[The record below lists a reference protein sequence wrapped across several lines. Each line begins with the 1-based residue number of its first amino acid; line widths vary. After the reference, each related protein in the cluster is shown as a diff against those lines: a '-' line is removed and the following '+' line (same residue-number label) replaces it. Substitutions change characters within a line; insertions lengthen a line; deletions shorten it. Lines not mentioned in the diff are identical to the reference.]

1 MTRRAV
7 PILLA
12 ALILVCPGSPH
23 ANPTAPQV
31 VSGQA
36 AFAHPDPQTLQ
47 ITNSANAIINWG
59 QFSIPV
65 NEITRFLQ
73 PSAASAVLNRVV
85 GADPSAIMGQLH
97 SNGHVFLINPNGMVF
112 GPDAVIDTAGFT
124 ASTLNISDENFLR
137 GRLEFTGGDAAGEI
151 VNQGFVTAGKNGD
164 ILLIA
169 PNIVNSGTL
178 YTEGGNLLLAAG
190 RSIIITSMD
199 VQGLHFEIQ
208 APDDAVVN
216 LGRIL
221 AENGAAGI
229 FAGTLRNDGEIRAG
243 GASLDQTGA
252 VVLHAAQDI
261 TLGAAGR
268 IIADG
273 SSGGSIHI
281 ESDQGTTL
289 NSGLISAVGIEERG
303 GDITLLGD
311 RVGVIDAAR
320 VDASGAQG
328 GGTVLIGGDFQGNNS
343 AVKNARRTYVGHEAT
358 IAADATQ
365 AGDGGRIIVWSDEK
379 TGFYGSLSARGGPLG
394 GDGGFAEI
402 SGKLDLD
409 TGGHQVSL
417 AAPQGRGGTLLY
429 DPARIEIVGNNG
441 GETDGS
447 DANGD
452 VGQIGGDGGTLGQ
465 VLYEDVGNSAV
476 PFVIYESEIEGTADE
491 ADIILEATDSI
502 TVSGTFGGNEL
513 TVDPLN
519 NLGGAGGYSLTL
531 QTRNNPGD
539 GSGGIDLTGSTSGAG
554 LNLYSQGPG
563 DITIITGGEADIRLC
578 RIATSSGNVEI
589 VAGGDLILGTAS
601 TNIYANSDSSRILLK
616 STNGSVLGN
625 PNTDG
630 GEGGFDV
637 RTIGLLEIEAA
648 TGIGKNGGGAF
659 QTRGG
664 SILFHNTSGDVWI
677 ANNSGPIVAG
687 SNTNGNVYL
696 DSTSGED
703 PLQVGTV
710 EAFDGTDYSGIIA
723 GGEVSLRADEI
734 GIYQPI
740 DAGTNRVWIG
750 PMSTYPNPPS
760 MSVGGFETLDVNQD
774 ELDLISAGTLTL
786 GTTPFGNTTSYLE
799 VGGNEAISA
808 SVALDFWGEAV
819 EFPDSPVTSSQSI
832 RIVTDSL
839 DIGYPVQSTMDG
851 GSVIIRPLHQTVNTY
866 IGNTESS
873 GLKLSPAELQLVTA
887 DNLEIGD
894 NTMEGNVSFITPLT
908 SADLS
913 ADQLI
918 VFGDEIV
925 ISSFIDFS
933 SQSEDIQLIART
945 GVTLGNAASGTYG
958 VNNGSGV
965 FYAVS
970 GAGLVDTVN
979 SPSVTSGYF
988 QAGTLN
994 IDAASG
1000 TVTINAPSSVN
1011 DLQVSGGAL
1020 SASQAMDVGTLELSG
1035 GSASTSG
1042 SITVSGG
1049 ADWTGGVLRGNGQA
1063 IFNGGLN
1070 IDGQA
1075 AKTLYI
1081 RTLVNNGVLTW
1092 SGTGNILTGT
1102 GAVIENSNLG
1112 LIRILNDADIDLF
1125 VVGGGEVGAGSPPT
1139 INNAG
1144 TLIKSTSAGTSTIEA
1159 IFNNSGTV
1167 SVEAGTLS
1175 FEQGTYIQS
1184 SGITQLAGGDLA
1196 GELTIDGGLLTGSG
1210 TISGNVTV
1218 SAGTIAPGASP
1229 GLLVIDGDLSLS
1241 GESALDIE
1249 IQSTAGYDQV
1259 QVTGA
1264 LSGKSGQGAYDDFG
1278 TLNIITLP
1286 GYSAVEG
1293 DTFTIITAGSGGDS
1307 GVFSTIAQE
1316 ASFDFLPV
1324 YDSTSIILN
1333 LAGIYN
1339 TWIHGTDGSW
1349 AVPGYWSFG
1358 TVPGDGD
1365 KVRIID
1371 QTSTVSLTG
1380 GTYAIE
1386 SLSVAGGNALSVTGG
1401 SLTLSDAST
1410 IDSLSLSG
1418 GTLVVP
1424 AGVGIGAGEL
1434 AYTGGSLQLVGTAT
1448 VDRLFSWN
1456 PVNASSISG
1465 AGTGV
1470 LNLAGTTLFSGAGI
1484 KTFNG
1489 VAVHNTSD
1497 AIYSAG
1503 TLVVD
1508 GGAVLDNTGLLEIQA
1523 DLDIN
1528 AGGGGGG
1535 SLVNSGTVQKSGG
1548 TGDASLV
1555 LPLTNTGLVAVD
1567 SGSLTIGDGSSSSGE
1582 YAIGSGARLELS
1594 GAAVHTITGAEGV
1607 VTGAGTLSILA
1618 GTTLAL
1624 ENDGSLSVA
1633 VSNSGTLTKTGSGG
1647 ASTFNGAVSNSGSV
1661 IAGSGRMVFDGGYSQ
1676 SAGIAELAG
1685 GDFSGVL
1692 VLDGGM
1698 LTGSGTVFGDVV
1710 NNAGTIAPG
1719 ASTGILKIDGDLSLT
1734 GDSTLEIEIG
1744 GLSAGIDY
1752 DQVQVTG
1759 TLSGAGGDFG
1769 TLNIIDLAGYSP
1781 AEGDGFTLITA
1792 GSGGDTGTF
1801 ATILQPESYGFAAVY
1816 DPAAVAL
1823 SLADLYNIWILGGD
1837 GFWGVGGNWSLG
1849 RVPDRGENALIKDG
1863 TSTVTLDQGS
1873 YEIGQISLYAGNGLV
1888 IEGGGLSIGDDSQLE
1903 GALRFSGGQLT
1914 GAGGLTVLGAA
1925 QWEAGTHDGSGVTTF
1940 AGGLTL
1946 DTGADK
1952 VLGGTRQVV
1961 NAAEADWLAGDIVL
1975 GDASRFDNQGTLT
1988 ATAGGYQ
1995 INGAGGFANSGT
2007 LNVALAGAAETL
2019 GIGTGIFDHRGL
2031 VDVQSGVLELSAT
2044 GGTYSGDFDA
2054 SGALLR
2060 FVAGNYDL
2068 SSTVSLTGDAVRFDG
2083 AAVAFESGATYEVT
2097 GATRVSAGAVS
2108 FAPGALINNLG
2119 SELEISGG
2127 SLELSSG
2134 TGLSV
2139 EGYTQSGGILG
2150 GTDGLTVTGA
2160 GLWQGG
2166 VQGGSG
2172 VTTFAGGLTLDTAAD
2187 KVLGGTRQVVNTAV
2201 ADWLA
2206 GDIVVAEASRFENQ
2220 GTLTAT
2226 AGGYEIN
2233 GAGVFANSGTL
2244 NVVLAGAADTLGIGT
2259 GIFDHSGLVD
2269 VQSGVLELRAAG
2281 GTYSGDF
2288 DASGALLRFVA
2299 GDYDL
2304 SSTVSLTGDAVR
2316 FDGAAVAFESGAT
2329 YEVTGATRV
2338 SAGAASF
2345 APGALINNLGS
2356 ELEISGG
2363 SLELGSG
2370 AALSVEGYTQNGGT
2384 LNGTDGLTVTGAG
2397 LWQGGVQGGSGVT
2410 TFAGGLTLDTAADKV
2425 LSGTRQVVNT
2435 AVADWSAG
2443 DIVVAEASRFENQG
2457 TLTASAGGYEI
2468 NGAGGFANS
2477 GTLNVDLAGAADT
2490 LGIGTSTFENSGLV
2504 DLGTGILETASAF
2517 SNAGTL
2523 AVAQGAVFSATG
2535 SGLVNS
2541 ADGLIRGTG
2550 TIRTPATGLVNQ
2562 GVISPGDEGPGI
2574 LVIDGDLELSNA
2586 GTLEIEIK
2594 GLSAGIDYDQVQ
2606 VTGTL
2611 SGAGGDFGTLNIID
2625 LAGYSPAEGD
2635 GFTLITAGSGGDTG
2649 TFATILQPESYGFAA
2664 VYDPA
2669 AVALSLA
2676 DLYNIWILGGDG
2688 FWGVG
2693 GNWSLGRVPDRGEN
2707 ALIKDGTSTVTLD
2720 QGSYEIGQISLY
2732 AGNGLVIEG
2741 GGLSIGDDSQ
2751 LEGALRFSGG
2761 QLTGAGG
2768 LTVLGAA
2775 QWEAGTHDGSGVTT
2789 FAGGLTLDT
2798 GADKVLGGTRQVV
2811 NTAEADW
2818 LAGDMVVAEASRF
2831 ENQGTLTATAG
2842 GYEIGGTGVFT
2853 NSGTL
2858 NVVLAGA
2865 ADTLGIG
2872 TGTFDHSGLVD
2883 VQSGVLELSAAGGAY
2898 SGDFDASGA
2907 LLRFV
2912 GGDYDL
2918 SSTVSLTGDAV
2929 RFDGAAVAFE
2939 SGATYEVTG
2948 ATRVSAGAASFAP
2961 GALINNLGSELEIS
2975 GGSLELGSGTALSV
2989 EGYTQSGGTLNGTDG
3004 LTVTGAGLW
3013 QGGVQGGSGVTTF
3026 AGGLTLDTAADKV
3039 LGGTRQVVNTAVA
3052 DWLAGDMVVA
3062 DASRFENQGTLT
3074 ASAGGYQI
3082 NGAGVFA
3089 NSGTLNVVLAGAA
3102 DTLGIGT
3109 GTFDHSGL
3117 VDVQS
3122 GVLELRA
3129 TGGTYSGDFDASGAL
3144 LRFVAGDYDLSS
3156 TVSLTGDAVRF
3167 DGAAVA
3173 FESGATYEV
3182 TGATRVS
3189 AGAVCFAPGA
3199 LINNL
3204 GNELE
3209 ISGGS
3214 LELSNGTGLSVE
3226 GYTQSGGILG
3236 GTDGLTVTG
3245 AGLWQGG
3252 VQGGSGVTTFAGG
3265 LTLDTAADKVLSGT
3279 RQVVNTAVADW
3290 SAGDIVV
3297 AEASRFENQGT
3308 LTASAGGYEINGA
3321 GGFANSGTLN
3331 VDLAGAADTLGIGTS
3346 TFENSGLVDLGTGI
3360 LETAS
3365 AFSNAGTLAVAQG
3378 AVFSATGSGLVNS
3391 ADGLI
3396 RGTGTIRTP
3405 ATGLVNQGV
3414 ISPGDEGP
3422 GILVIDG
3429 DLELSNAG
3437 TLEIEIKGLS
3447 AGIDYDQVQ
3456 VTGTLSGAG
3465 GDFGTLN
3472 IIDLAGYSPAEGDG
3486 FTLITAGSGGDTG
3499 AFATANY
3506 SNSFDFE
3513 IAYAPQAVS
3522 LSLIHLYNVWTGAAG
3537 SDFWGVAENW
3547 RMETVPDN
3555 GTNVRIVDGSSTVNL
3570 SGGSYEIGILSVA
3583 GGNALSISGGS
3594 LTISDSSMIDSL
3606 SVTGGSLVANA
3617 DSQIGALNLSSG
3629 DIGGLGVLTAG
3640 RETTWS
3646 GGTLGS
3652 GGGRLVVAGGLSIL
3666 DSGQKALRDYTLEN
3680 AATVTLSADQID
3692 FHDGA
3697 TIYNVGVFDIR
3708 SDALFTQ
3715 VSGDLGAFFNAADG
3729 TVQKTA
3735 GPGAANFDLPFDNSG
3750 DLRVAAG
3757 TLSLNG
3763 GGIQTGGFTA
3773 GAGTVLVI
3781 GGGVHQFDAGAR
3793 FDGEG
3798 TYRFSGGMASVNDSI
3813 NVADAEVIG
3822 GTLKVPGT
3830 LSIGHLS
3837 CTGGLLEVGGTV
3849 SVGGAFDWNPGDS
3862 QSLLTGLG
3870 TGVLNLAG
3878 TTTLAGTGGKYLDG
3892 ITVNN
3897 TGVLTYLSGGL
3908 QIGQSATAKLNNA
3921 GMFDIQ
3927 GDLSV
3932 IGGAGGNFANA
3943 AGGTVQKTA
3952 GSGTADFDLPF
3963 DNKGDL
3969 RVAVGTLALNGWG
3982 MNQTGGFTAE
3992 AGTVLVIGGGV
4003 HHFDAGARF
4012 DGQGTYRFS
4021 GGTASVNDSISVADL
4036 EVIGGTLK
4044 VPGTLSIGDLSYTGG
4059 LLEVGGTISVAGAF
4073 DWNPGESQ
4081 SLLAGLGTGVLN
4093 LAGTTTLAGTGGK
4106 YLDGIAVNNTGV
4118 LTCLSGGLQIG
4129 QDAAAQLINSG
4140 TFDLQGDL
4148 SVTGG
4153 AGGNFTNTAGGTVQK
4168 TAGSGTADFDLPFD
4182 NGGDVRVA
4190 AGTLALNGGGIQMGG
4205 FTAETGTAMVFG
4217 GGVHQFEAGTRFDG
4231 QGTYRFSGGTASIN
4245 SGISV
4250 ADLELTGGSLTLPGT
4265 ISVGDLR
4272 ITGGRFEVGGTAT
4285 VGGLFEWNADSD
4297 STLDGLGTGVLNLE
4311 TTTVL
4316 AGTGTKY
4323 LDGITVNNTGIVTY
4337 TGGELQIGSGSAAEF
4352 NNAGLFDLQGDLS
4365 ITGGTGGNFTNAA
4378 GATVQKT
4385 LGTGTAGFDLPFAN
4399 NGDVRS
4405 DVGTLAFSRG
4415 YTQSG
4420 GVTRLAGGDIA
4431 GNLTIDGG
4439 RLTGSGTICGNVA
4452 MGAGTIVAGSSTGIL
4467 VIEGDLGLTGDSVLD
4482 IEIGG
4487 LAPGTGYDQVQV
4499 TGILSGEGGDFGTLN
4514 LIDLDGYN
4522 AAEGDAFTLI
4532 AAGSGGDS
4540 GAFSTVNYSDSFDF
4554 ATGYGSQAV
4563 SISLVHFY
4571 NVWTG
4576 AGEGDFWNVA
4586 ENWRMGTVPD
4596 GGTNVRIVDGTSTV
4610 TLSSGSYEIGIL
4622 SVAAGNAL
4630 SVAGG
4635 SLTILDVST
4644 ADSLSLAGGTLA
4656 VANGVSIGI
4665 GDLAY
4670 SGGAL
4675 QLDGTAAVD
4684 RTFTWNPEGASA
4696 VTGGGSGILNL
4707 AGTSSFSGT
4716 STLTLDGITLN
4727 NTGDLVFSS
4736 GSFVVGGV
4744 AGALFNNPGQME
4756 VRGDLDIL
4764 DGGGGRLVNAGTLQ
4778 KNAGAADSLV
4788 SLPLSNSGA
4797 VRIDTGS
4804 LTLAGGSNS
4813 SGQYV
4818 IAPGGLLQLTGAAP
4832 HSITAAGG
4840 GSGAVSGGGDL
4851 GISADAALLLE
4862 SDVPVSVA
4870 VINAGTLTKTGGS
4883 GASLFSAAVTQQRQ
4897 RVVSASGT
4905 MAFSAGYTQTGG
4917 LTQLAGG
4924 DFSGDFTLLGG
4935 LLSGEGIL
4943 SGNLENLGGTVSPG
4957 ASPGILA
4964 VGGDYIQGTD
4974 AVLSMEIG
4982 GFVPGNG
4989 FDHLAVSGAATL
5001 DGTLDLTQY
5010 GGFISNVGD
5019 RFEVM
5024 TYNGGLSGDFATI
5037 TADGGFAYNG
5047 LAGVSGY
5054 VVVNTLSPI
5063 FTALTNG
5070 YLISE
5075 ILNLEQQKQR
5085 SLAAANSPF
5094 DAAERSDQDIQDE
5107 DTFRKTRLICR

>member
-12 ALILVCPGSPH
+12 ALILVCPGSAQ

-31 VSGQA
+31 VSGAA

-65 NEITRFLQ
+65 NEITRFVQ

-112 GPDAVIDTAGFT
+112 GSDAVIDTAGFT
-124 ASTLNISDENFLR
+124 ASTLNISDENFLQ

-151 VNQGFVTAGKNGD
+151 VNQGFITAGKNGD

-178 YTEGGNLLLAAG
+178 HTEGGNLLLAAG
-190 RSIIITSMD
+190 RSITITSMD

-208 APDDAVVN
+208 APDDSVVN

-229 FAGTLRNDGEIRAG
+229 FAGTLRNDGEIMAG
-243 GASLDQTGA
+243 GASLDQTGT

-261 TLGAAGR
+261 ILGAASR
-268 IIADG
+268 VSADG
-273 SSGGSIHI
+273 FYGGGIHI
-281 ESDQGTTL
+281 ESDQGTTF
-289 NSGLISAVGIEERG
+289 NSGLITAAGLQGTG
-303 GDITLLGD
+303 GDVVLLGD
-311 RVGVIDAAR
+311 RVALIDAAQ
-320 VDASGAQG
+320 VDASGAAG
-328 GGTVLIGGDFQGNNS
+328 GGTVLVGGDYQGCDPG
-343 AVKNARRTYVGHEAT
+343 VHNARRTYVGPEAT
-358 IAADATQ
+358 ISADATQ

-441 GETDGS
+441 GEADGS

-452 VGQIGGDGGTLGQ
+452 VGQIGGDGGTLGE
-465 VLYEDVGNSAV
+465 VLYEDVGNSVV
-476 PFVIYESEIEGTADE
+476 PFIIYESEIEGTADE
-491 ADIILEATDSI
+491 VDIILEATDSI

-519 NLGGAGGYSLTL
+519 NLGGSGGYSLTL

-539 GSGGIDLTGSTSGAG
+539 GSGGIDLTGSAAGDG
-554 LNLYSQGPG
+554 LNLYSRGTG

-589 VAGGDLILGTAS
+589 VAGGDLILGTSS
-601 TNIYANSDSSRILLK
+601 TNIYASSDSNRILLK

-630 GEGGFDV
+630 GEGGYDV

-677 ANNSGPIVAG
+677 ANSSGPIVAG

-703 PLQVGTV
+703 PLKVGTV
-710 EAFDGTDYSGIIA
+710 EAFDGTDFSGIIA
-723 GGEVSLRADEI
+723 GGDVSLRADEI
-734 GIYQPI
+734 SITQSI
-740 DAGTNRVWIG
+740 NAGTNRVWIG
-750 PMSTYPNPPS
+750 PMSTYPTSPS
-760 MSVGGFETLDVNQD
+760 MSVGGFETLDVSQD
-774 ELDLISAGTLTL
+774 ELNLISAGTLTL

-839 DIGYPVQSTMDG
+839 DIGYPVESNMDG

-873 GLKLSPAELQLVTA
+873 GLKLLPAEIQLITA

-894 NTMEGNVSFITPLT
+894 NTMEGDVSFITPLT
-908 SADLS
+908 SGDLS

-918 VFGDEIV
+918 VFGGGIL
-925 ISSFIDFS
+925 ISSFLDFS
-933 SQSEDIQLIART
+933 SQNEGIQLIAQT
-945 GVTLGNAASGTYG
+945 GGTLGSDVTGTYG
-958 VNNGSGV
+958 VNTGSGV

-970 GAGLVDTVN
+970 GAGLVNTIN
-979 SPSVTSGYF
+979 SPSITAGSF

-994 IDAASG
+994 VNAASG
-1000 TVTINAPSSVN
+1000 TVTLNAPSTIT
-1011 DLQVSGGAL
+1011 DLDVSGGTL
-1020 SASQAMDVGTLELSG
+1020 FVDQTTNVGTLQFSG
-1035 GSASTSG
+1035 GLIRDTG
-1042 SITVSGG
+1042 NMTVSGS
-1049 ADWTGGVLRGNGQA
+1049 ADWTGGTFTGSGQTA
-1063 IFNGGLN
+1063 FNGGLD
-1070 IDGQA
+1070 IDGA
-1075 AKTLYI
+1075 ANKFLFGH
-1081 RTLVNNGVLTW
+1081 TLVNNGTLVW
-1092 SGTGNILTGT
+1092 SGTGSIGSGY
-1102 GAVIENSNLG
+1102 GAIIENPVSS
-1112 LIRILNDADIDLF
+1112 LIEILNDGHIDYSS
-1125 VVGGGEVGAGSPPT
+1125 GGGEWAGLVLPLT
-1139 INNAG
+1139 VNNAG
-1144 TLIKSTSAGTSTIEA
+1144 TLVKSSSAGTSILEA
-1159 IFNNSGTV
+1159 VFNNSGTV
-1167 SVEAGTLS
+1167 RVQTGTLS
-1175 FEQGTYIQS
+1175 FSAGSFNQS
-1184 SGITQLAGGDLA
+1184 SGVTELAGGNIE
-1196 GELTIDGGLLTGSG
+1196 GPLTIDGGLLTGSG
-1210 TISGNVTV
+1210 TISGNVAV

-1241 GESALDIE
+1241 SESVLDIE
-1249 IQSTAGYDQV
+1249 IQGTAGYDQI
-1259 QVTGA
+1259 QVAGT
-1264 LSGKSGQGAYDDFG
+1264 LSGESGGGAFDDFG
-1278 TLNIITLP
+1278 TLNIVTLP
-1286 GYSAVEG
+1286 GYSVVEG

-1316 ASFDFLPV
+1316 ASFDFIPA

-1386 SLSVAGGNALSVTGG
+1386 SLSVSGGNRLSVTGG

-1410 IDSLSLSG
+1410 IDSLSVSG
-1418 GTLVVP
+1418 GMLVVL
-1424 AGVGIGAGEL
+1424 AGVGIDAGEL
-1434 AYTGGSLQLVGTAT
+1434 AYTGGSLQLGGTAT

-1456 PVNASSISG
+1456 PINASSISG

-1470 LNLAGTTLFSGAGI
+1470 LNLAGAALFSGDGV
-1484 KTFNG
+1484 KTLNG
-1489 VAVHNTSD
+1489 VAVHNAGD

-1503 TLVVD
+1503 TLTVE

-1528 AGGGGGG
+1528 AGAGGG
-1535 SLVNSGTVQKSGG
+1535 SLVNAGVVQKSAGAA
-1548 TGDASLV
+1548 DASV
-1555 LPLTNTGLVAVD
+1555 ALPLTNTGLVEVD
-1567 SGSLTIGDGSSSSGE
+1567 SGSLTLGGGSSSSGE

-1594 GAAVHTITGAEGV
+1594 GAAAHTITGVEGV

-1618 GTTLAL
+1618 GATLTL
-1624 ENDGSLSVA
+1624 ENDGPLSAA
-1633 VSNSGTLTKTGSGG
+1633 VSNSGILAKTGSGG
-1647 ASTFNGAVSNSGSV
+1647 ASTFNAAMSNSGSV
-1661 IAGSGRMVFDGGYSQ
+1661 IAGSGRMVFAGSYSQ
-1676 SAGIAELAG
+1676 SAGVAELDG

-1719 ASTGILKIDGDLSLT
+1719 ASAGILVIDGDLELSNA
-1734 GDSTLEIEIG
+1734 GTLEVEIG
-1744 GLSAGIDY
+1744 GLSAGVDY

-1769 TLNIIDLAGYSP
+1769 TLSIIPLAGYSA

-1792 GSGGDTGTF
+1792 GSGGDTGAF
-1801 ATILQPESYGFAAVY
+1801 ATILQPESYGFVAVY
-1816 DPAAVAL
+1816 SPSAVEL
-1823 SLADLYNIWILGGD
+1823 SLADLYNIWILGSD

-1873 YEIGQISLYAGNGLV
+1873 YEIGEISLYAGNGLV

-1925 QWEAGTHDGSGVTTF
+1925 RWEAGTHDGSGVTRF

-1961 NAAEADWLAGDIVL
+1961 NTAEADWLAGDIVL

-2007 LNVALAGAAETL
+2007 LNVVLAGAAETL
-2019 GIGTGIFDHRGL
+2019 GIG
-2031 VDVQSGVLELSAT
+2031 A
-2044 GGTYSGDFDA
+2044 GT
-2054 SGALLR
+2054 
-2060 FVAGNYDL
+2060 
-2068 SSTVSLTGDAVRFDG
+2068 
-2083 AAVAFESGATYEVT
+2083 
-2097 GATRVSAGAVS
+2097 
-2108 FAPGALINNLG
+2108 
-2119 SELEISGG
+2119 
-2127 SLELSSG
+2127 
-2134 TGLSV
+2134 
-2139 EGYTQSGGILG
+2139 
-2150 GTDGLTVTGA
+2150 
-2160 GLWQGG
+2160 
-2166 VQGGSG
+2166 
-2172 VTTFAGGLTLDTAAD
+2172 
-2187 KVLGGTRQVVNTAV
+2187 
-2201 ADWLA
+2201 
-2206 GDIVVAEASRFENQ
+2206 
-2220 GTLTAT
+2220 
-2226 AGGYEIN
+2226 
-2233 GAGVFANSGTL
+2233 
-2244 NVVLAGAADTLGIGT
+2244 
-2259 GIFDHSGLVD
+2259 FDHSGLVD

-2288 DASGALLRFVA
+2288 DATGALLRFVG

-2370 AALSVEGYTQNGGT
+2370 AALSVEGYTQSGGI
-2384 LNGTDGLTVTGAG
+2384 LGGTDGLTVTGAG
-2397 LWQGGVQGGSGVT
+2397 LWQGGAQGGSGVT

-2425 LSGTRQVVNT
+2425 LGGTRQVVNT
-2435 AVADWSAG
+2435 EDADWLAG
-2443 DIVVAEASRFENQG
+2443 DIVLGDASRFVNQG
-2457 TLTASAGGYEI
+2457 TLAATAGGYQI
-2468 NGAGGFANS
+2468 SGTGGFANS
-2477 GTLNVDLAGAADT
+2477 GTLNVDLVGAADT

-2535 SGLVNS
+2535 SELVNS

-2611 SGAGGDFGTLNIID
+2611 SGAGGDFGTLSIID
-2625 LAGYSPAEGD
+2625 LAGYSAVEGD

-2649 TFATILQPESYGFAA
+2649 AFSTVLQPESYGFAA

-2707 ALIKDGTSTVTLD
+2707 AVIKDGTSTVTLD

-2761 QLTGAGG
+2761 QLTGAGE

-2975 GGSLELGSGTALSV
+2975 GGSLELSSGTALSV
-2989 EGYTQSGGTLNGTDG
+2989 EGYTQSGGILDGTDG

-3013 QGGVQGGSGVTTF
+3013 QGGAQGGSGVTTF

-3052 DWLAGDMVVA
+3052 DWLAGDIVVA

-3074 ASAGGYQI
+3074 ATASGHEI
-3082 NGAGVFA
+3082 NGTGVFA

-3109 GTFDHSGL
+3109 GTFDHRGL

-3189 AGAVCFAPGA
+3189 AGAASFAPGA

-3204 GNELE
+3204 GSELE

-3214 LELSNGTGLSVE
+3214 LELGSGAALSVE

-3252 VQGGSGVTTFAGG
+3252 AQGGSGVTTFAGG
-3265 LTLDTAADKVLSGT
+3265 LTLDTAADKVLGGT
-3279 RQVVNTAVADW
+3279 RQVVNTEDADW
-3290 SAGDIVV
+3290 LAGDIVLGD
-3297 AEASRFENQGT
+3297 ASRFVNQGT
-3308 LTASAGGYEINGA
+3308 LAATAGGYQISGT

-3331 VDLAGAADTLGIGTS
+3331 VDLVGAADTLGIGTS

-3378 AVFSATGSGLVNS
+3378 AVFSATGSELVNS

-3465 GDFGTLN
+3465 GDFGTLS
-3472 IIDLAGYSPAEGDG
+3472 IIPLAGYSAAEGDG

-3537 SDFWGVAENW
+3537 SYFWGVAENW
-3547 RMETVPDN
+3547 RMGTVPDN

-3629 DIGGLGVLTAG
+3629 DIGGSGVLTAG

-3692 FHDGA
+3692 FYDGA

-3708 SDALFTQ
+3708 SDVLFAQ

-3798 TYRFSGGMASVNDSI
+3798 TYCFSGGTASVNDSI
-3813 NVADAEVIG
+3813 SVADAEVIG

-3830 LSIGHLS
+3830 LSIGDLS
-3837 CTGGLLEVGGTV
+3837 YTGGLLEVGGTV

-3927 GDLSV
+3927 GNLSV

-3943 AGGTVQKTA
+3943 
-3952 GSGTADFDLPF
+3952 
-3963 DNKGDL
+3963 
-3969 RVAVGTLALNGWG
+3969 
-3982 MNQTGGFTAE
+3982 
-3992 AGTVLVIGGGV
+3992 
-4003 HHFDAGARF
+4003 
-4012 DGQGTYRFS
+4012 
-4021 GGTASVNDSISVADL
+4021 
-4036 EVIGGTLK
+4036 
-4044 VPGTLSIGDLSYTGG
+4044 
-4059 LLEVGGTISVAGAF
+4059 
-4073 DWNPGESQ
+4073 
-4081 SLLAGLGTGVLN
+4081 
-4093 LAGTTTLAGTGGK
+4093 
-4106 YLDGIAVNNTGV
+4106 
-4118 LTCLSGGLQIG
+4118 
-4129 QDAAAQLINSG
+4129 
-4140 TFDLQGDL
+4140 
-4148 SVTGG
+4148 
-4153 AGGNFTNTAGGTVQK
+4153 AGGTVQK

-4205 FTAETGTAMVFG
+4205 FTAEAGTAMVFG

-4337 TGGELQIGSGSAAEF
+4337 TGGELQIGPGSAAEF
-4352 NNAGLFDLQGDLS
+4352 NNAGMFEVQGDLS

-4452 MGAGTIVAGSSTGIL
+4452 IGAGTIVAGSSTGIL

-4554 ATGYGSQAV
+4554 ATGYGPQAV
-4563 SISLVHFY
+4563 SISLVHLY

-4684 RTFTWNPEGASA
+4684 RTFAWNPGAASA
-4696 VTGGGSGILNL
+4696 VTGEGSGILNL
-4707 AGTSSFSGT
+4707 AGTSFFSGT

-4736 GSFVVGGV
+4736 GSLVVGGV

-4804 LTLAGGSNS
+4804 LTLAGGSTS

-4818 IAPGGLLQLTGAAP
+4818 IAPGGLLQLTGATP
-4832 HSITAAGG
+4832 HDIAAAGE
-4840 GSGAVSGGGDL
+4840 GSGAVSGGGAL
-4851 GISADAALLLE
+4851 GISADATLSLG

-4883 GASLFSAAVTQQRQ
+4883 GASLFSAAVNNSGN
-4897 RVVSASGT
+4897 VVAASGT

-4935 LLSGEGIL
+4935 LLSGEGTL

-4957 ASPGILA
+4957 ASPGILT
-4964 VGGDYIQGTD
+4964 VGGDYTQGAD

-4982 GFVPGNG
+4982 GFAPGNG
-4989 FDHLAVSGAATL
+4989 FDRLTVSGAAVL

-5010 GGFISNVGD
+5010 SGFISNVDD

-5024 TYNGGLSGDFATI
+5024 TYDSLSGDFAAI

-5047 LAGVSGY
+5047 LPGVSGY

-5075 ILNLEQQKQR
+5075 ILSLEQQNQR
-5085 SLAAANSPF
+5085 SLAAATAPF
-5094 DAAERSDQDIQDE
+5094 GAAERSDQEIQDE
-5107 DTFRKTRLICR
+5107 DAFRKTRLICR